1 MYSKPTC
8 VRLIVFR
15 PANPIGMTGGFRTS
29 RQVTVYQTSYPSAI
43 WERRGAETDR
53 RYRVRTTNIVHES
66 IFIFIIGQDEVAIS
80 KSNWLKARIQDQSDG
95 LLLLI

>member
-8 VRLIVFR
+8 ARLTVFR
-15 PANPIGMTGGFRTS
+15 PANPIVMTVVFWTS
-29 RQVTVYQTSYPSAI
+29 RRMSVYQTSYPSAI

-80 KSNWLKARIQDQSDG
+80 KSNRLKARIKDQSDG